1 MDLSITHL
9 LWTTIVSLIVSHL
22 GANYLVTITP
32 KGYWFWF
39 SVISIMVGLLLM

>member
-32 KGYWFWF
+32 K
-39 SVISIMVGLLLM
+39 